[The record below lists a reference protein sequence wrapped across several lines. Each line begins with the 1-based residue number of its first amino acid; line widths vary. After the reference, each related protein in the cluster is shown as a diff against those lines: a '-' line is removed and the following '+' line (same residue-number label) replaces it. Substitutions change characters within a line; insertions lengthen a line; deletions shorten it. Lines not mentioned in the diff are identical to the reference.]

1 MYAELHAASAFSFL
15 EGASLPEDLVGRA
28 QELGY
33 EAVALCDRD
42 GVSGA
47 PRFYQAAKAAGLHPI
62 IGCEISM
69 ESERRLTVLVEN
81 RLGYQNLCRLLT
93 RMHLS
98 GPKGQGRAR
107 WDDVETY
114 AGGLVAL
121 IDDIRDGDRILSIF
135 KPQNAYVE
143 LQRHFRDQQEAAN
156 QARLDFAGH
165 HRLPLLAVNGVR
177 YARQSSRQLFDA
189 LTCIRHKTTLDLA
202 GRLLE
207 SNAERHLKSPV
218 EMTRLFRDV
227 PEAVQNSAELSRRLQ
242 FTLHDLGY
250 QFPRYPLPPGEIAT
264 SYLRQITLQGAAE
277 RYRDKAHQ
285 KRAYRQI
292 AHELNVIQKLQ
303 LEGYFLIVWDIT
315 QFAKRNNILCQGR
328 GSAANSAV
336 CYALGITAVDSV
348 EMELLFERFL
358 SEERGEWPDIDI
370 DFPSGEKREMAIQ
383 YVYERYGKYGA
394 AMTATVISYRD
405 KSAVREIAKTLSFS
419 EESIERLSKC
429 IHYMDATDDGRHT
442 GEQIRMAG
450 FDPTQSRFQ
459 HLARLTHEIKN
470 LPRHLSQHPG
480 GMVICQGELDS
491 VVPLENARMPDRRI
505 VQWDKEDCA
514 DLGIV
519 KVDLLGLGMLNALE
533 ECITIINSRGAD
545 FDIAHVP
552 PNDEKTYQ
560 MIQAADTVGSFQ
572 IESRAQMA
580 TLPRMKPACFY
591 DLVVQVAIIRPGPI
605 AGDMAHPFLRRRLG
619 REAVTYPHPSLIPVL
634 KRTLGVPLFQEQLLR
649 MVMIAASFTGGEAE
663 ELRRAIGFKRS
674 VERMKLIE
682 GKLRRGL
689 HANGIQ
695 GEGQEKIVKAVTS
708 FALFGFPESHSAS
721 FALIAYSSSYLKAHY
736 PAAFYVSLLNAQ
748 PMGFYSPATLVQDAQ
763 RHGIRVKPIDVAVSD
778 LRCRVETDE
787 RIRIGL
793 NYVSG
798 ITTASAVRIVTQRA
812 VRRFRSIDD
821 FTRRTQLRKSE
832 LETLAK
838 IGALNSLGE
847 DVHRR
852 DALWQVEKAWR
863 SRGPLFQNLEE
874 PHEPS
879 PLNPMTPT
887 ERLDADYRGAG
898 LTTGPHPLYYQ
909 RAQLNELGVVAAA
922 RLHALDNGRP
932 VRVAGMVI
940 TRQRPMTAKGFVFLS
955 LEDET
960 GVSNVVV
967 RPPMFQK
974 HRSLWTSEPA
984 LLIDGVIQKQDG
996 VIHIRAEDAM
1006 PLEMHNIAPASHD
1019 FH

>member
-1 MYAELHAASAFSFL
+1 
-15 EGASLPEDLVGRA
+15 
-28 QELGY
+28 
-33 EAVALCDRD
+33 
-42 GVSGA
+42 
-47 PRFYQAAKAAGLHPI
+47 
-62 IGCEISM
+62 
-69 ESERRLTVLVEN
+69 
-81 RLGYQNLCRLLT
+81 
-93 RMHLS
+93 
-98 GPKGQGRAR
+98 
-107 WDDVETY
+107 
-114 AGGLVAL
+114 
-121 IDDIRDGDRILSIF
+121 
-135 KPQNAYVE
+135 
-143 LQRHFRDQQEAAN
+143 
-156 QARLDFAGH
+156 
-165 HRLPLLAVNGVR
+165 
-177 YARQSSRQLFDA
+177 
-189 LTCIRHKTTLDLA
+189 
-202 GRLLE
+202 
-207 SNAERHLKSPV
+207 
-218 EMTRLFRDV
+218 
-227 PEAVQNSAELSRRLQ
+227 
-242 FTLHDLGY
+242 
-250 QFPRYPLPPGEIAT
+250 
-264 SYLRQITLQGAAE
+264 
-277 RYRDKAHQ
+277 
-285 KRAYRQI
+285 
-292 AHELNVIQKLQ
+292 
-303 LEGYFLIVWDIT
+303 
-315 QFAKRNNILCQGR
+315 
-328 GSAANSAV
+328 
-336 CYALGITAVDSV
+336 
-348 EMELLFERFL
+348 
-358 SEERGEWPDIDI
+358 
-370 DFPSGEKREMAIQ
+370 
-383 YVYERYGKYGA
+383 
-394 AMTATVISYRD
+394 
-405 KSAVREIAKTLSFS
+405 
-419 EESIERLSKC
+419 
-429 IHYMDATDDGRHT
+429 
-442 GEQIRMAG
+442 
-450 FDPTQSRFQ
+450 
-459 HLARLTHEIKN
+459 
-470 LPRHLSQHPG
+470 
-480 GMVICQGELDS
+480 
-491 VVPLENARMPDRRI
+491 MPDRRI

-552 PNDEKTYQ
+552 PNDEKTYA

-674 VERMKLIE
+674 VERMQLIE

-695 GEGQEKIVKAVTS
+695 GEAEEKIVKAVTS

-748 PMGFYSPATLVQDAQ
+748 PMGFYGPATLVQDAQ
-763 RHGIRVKPIDVAVSD
+763 RHGVRVKPIDVSVSD

-812 VRRFRSIDD
+812 VRKFRSIDD
-821 FTRRTQLRKSE
+821 FTRRTQLCKNE

-838 IGALNSLGE
+838 IGALNCLGE

-863 SRGPLFQNLEE
+863 SRGPLFENLEE
-874 PHEPS
+874 ADEPS
-879 PLNPMTPT
+879 PLDAMTPT

-1006 PLEMHNIAPASHD
+1006 PLEMHNVAPASHD